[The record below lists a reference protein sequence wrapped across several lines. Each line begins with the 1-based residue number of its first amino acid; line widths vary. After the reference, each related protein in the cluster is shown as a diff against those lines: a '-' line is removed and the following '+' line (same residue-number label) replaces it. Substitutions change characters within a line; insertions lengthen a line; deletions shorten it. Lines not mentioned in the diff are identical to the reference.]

1 MSFSISRVEWNLA
14 APLLKTVRERV
25 FICEWRIPKKIE
37 FDRKDKN
44 AFHMLVCDD
53 STQEPVA
60 TGRILASGEIS
71 RVAVMMK
78 YRKNCID
85 KIVLKG
91 LISIANDLKLNEVFI
106 NSPLESVGYFKQQN
120 FSVNGAVFMEAGIP
134 RQRMVCPIKKLNM
147 AKYYLVH

>member
-1 MSFSISRVEWNLA
+1 MSFSTSRVEWDLA
-14 APLLKTVRERV
+14 APLLKKVREKV

-53 STQEPVA
+53 STQEPIA

-71 RVAVMMK
+71 RIAVMMK
-78 YRKNCID
+78 YRKDCID
-85 KIVLKG
+85 KVILKG
-91 LISIANDLKLNEVFI
+91 LMSIAKDLEINEVFI
-106 NSPLESVGYFKQQN
+106 YSPLESVNYFQKQN
-120 FSVNGAVFMEAGIP
+120 FSINGTVFMEAGIP
-134 RQRMVCPIKKLNM
+134 RQRMVCPIKEFNM